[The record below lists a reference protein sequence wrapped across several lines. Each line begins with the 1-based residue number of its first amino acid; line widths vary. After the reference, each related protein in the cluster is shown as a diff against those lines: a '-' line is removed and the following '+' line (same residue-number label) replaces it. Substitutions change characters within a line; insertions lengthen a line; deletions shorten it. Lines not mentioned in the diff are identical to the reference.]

1 VVLGEIFTKKPKH
14 NPSPLLKV
22 GTRVKIQPPNLW
34 RGMDGIVEGHT
45 DEFQIVRVTRF
56 DGSSFQ
62 VGARRAEMEVVDQP
76 K

>member
-1 VVLGEIFTKKPKH
+1 MKKKIS
-14 NPSPLLKV
+14 NPGPLLKI
-22 GTRVKIQPPNLW
+22 GARVKILPPNMW

-62 VGARRAEMEVVDQP
+62 VGAKAGEMEVVDQP

>member
-1 VVLGEIFTKKPKH
+1 VKKQR
-14 NPSPLLKV
+14 PSPGPLLKV
-22 GTRVKIQPPNLW
+22 GTRVKILQPNLW

-62 VGARRAEMEVVDQP
+62 VGAKAGEMEVQTSAESSLS
-76 K
+76 